1 MLAHLLIVD
10 DDEGIRTLL
19 KKFLVD
25 SGFVVS
31 TAKDAQKAELLMAQ
45 YQFDIII
52 MDIMMPGESGLEF
65 LERYGEKLNTPLIL
79 LSALGSVDDRVNGL
93 KSGADDYLAK
103 PFEPEELLLRIHS
116 ILRRTGLKTENTEHR
131 FGDFVFDTSTG
142 MLSRNDE
149 NVYLTNVESEMLKTL
164 CENASQIVLR
174 DDIIK
179 SKGENI
185 SSRTIDTQVARLRAK
200 IEDNPKQPV
209 YLHTSRGK
217 GYVLYTD

>member
-19 KKFLVD
+19 KKFLID
-25 SGFVVS
+25 SGFAVS
-31 TAKDAQKAELLMAQ
+31 IAKDTKNAEALMAD

-65 LERYGEKLNTPLIL
+65 LERYGEKLKTPLIL

-93 KSGADDYLAK
+93 KSGADDYLPK
-103 PFEPEELLLRIHS
+103 PFEPEELLLRIHN
-116 ILRRTGLKTENTEHR
+116 ILRRTGLKSEKTEYK
-131 FGDFVFDTSTG
+131 FGDYTFDISTVK
-142 MLSRNDE
+142 LKKNNSNI
-149 NVYLTNVESEMLKTL
+149 YLTNVEAEMLKAL
-164 CENASQIVLR
+164 CENAGQIVLR
-174 DDIIK
+174 DEIIK
-179 SKGENI
+179 NKGENI
-185 SSRTIDTQVARLRAK
+185 SSRTIDTQVARLRSK

-217 GYVLYTD
+217 GYILYTD